1 MIYNNNEVIIINF
14 VLLLSEF
21 CCNFISSAL
30 IEWFCEGVD
39 ELTAL
44 LQLVFNCKKSVWE
57 LTPRAESPR
66 RSPPRT

>member
-1 MIYNNNEVIIINF
+1 MLVSKFGMIYNNNEVIIINF

-44 LQLVFNCKKSVWE
+44 LQLVFNCKKSV
-57 LTPRAESPR
+57 LGTYASG
-66 RSPPRT
+66 